1 MFVEHW
7 NETMRRF
14 VNELKLNHQRKQAAA
29 AAARAIDCME
39 LEDRI
44 LLSAAPIAP
53 QLLVGQTGGGATDG
67 SADSQG
73 GGRQCQR
80 QPRRRLVDAECG
92 RELERQ
98 GAAVQFG
105 RDRRGRPD

>member
-29 AAARAIDCME
+29 AGGSAIDCME

-53 QLLVGQTGGGATDG
+53 QLLVGQTGGGAN
-67 SADSQG
+67 
-73 GGRQCQR
+73 RR
-80 QPRRRLVDAECG
+80 LRRLPRRWPAMPAATTSPSG
-92 RELERQ
+92 RTQMRT
-98 GAAVQFG
+98 GAGASRTAVQFG
-105 RDRRGRPD
+105 RDRHGRPD